1 MAFFVIFAKF
11 TMSTA
16 EKHRAASESC
26 PVKLDLCRKSHHKLP
41 QKRELFRYCIKRVLS
56 TG

>member
-11 TMSTA
+11 AVSVA
-16 EKHRAASESC
+16 EKHRAASKSR
-26 PVKLDLCRKSHHKLP
+26 PVKLDLCRKSHQKLP
-41 QKRELFRYCIKRVLS
+41 QKRKLFRYCIKRVLS